1 MRVDCSDSP
10 CSTDWLSL
18 GLSLLIWALQMKMF
32 LFTFIYNLFLYFI
45 YFIILFSSLEFF
57 LLVSLSLVL
66 FRLNMIELD
75 VFFFFS
81 PLLVF
86 ILLLFP
92 ESPGYVVQ
100 CLNLGKLLVFIV
112 WNSPLFL
119 FFLVFL
125 YEYIFYNFYY
135 NSVFFWNFLLFIKI
149 IIFLCL

>member
-1 MRVDCSDSP
+1 
-10 CSTDWLSL
+10 
-18 GLSLLIWALQMKMF
+18 MKMF

-112 WNSPLFL
+112 
-119 FFLVFL
+119 
-125 YEYIFYNFYY
+125 
-135 NSVFFWNFLLFIKI
+135 
-149 IIFLCL
+149 